1 MLRRK
6 IDKQLEEWK
15 NREDKLPLIV
25 KGARQVGKTTSIVEF
40 ANNHYKTIYH
50 INFFMRPSLAEIFS
64 GDLDADTI
72 LTKLSFRFPS
82 LRFSEGNTLIFLDE
96 IQHCPQARTALKFLA
111 NDSRFDVVASGSLL
125 GINYKD
131 TESFPVGYTEELE
144 LMSLDFEEFLWANDI
159 ADNIIEKVRDSFENR
174 TTMDPFFH
182 KSLMD
187 LFKLYIVIGGMP
199 AAVSSYMKY
208 KNYQKVL
215 RIQRGIIADYKN
227 DIVKYAS
234 KADKQKI
241 VSCFNSITTQLSKD
255 YKKFQFSVVEKK
267 SGARK
272 YGGALNWLKDA
283 GIISFCYNLS
293 RLELPLE
300 AFKIESEF
308 KVYMNDTGLLISM
321 YEDSTADSIMNGN
334 LGLFK
339 GAIYE
344 NIVAECLRKS
354 GHWLYYYAPTP
365 EKEIDFILNDDGKV
379 LPLEVKA
386 GENTRSRSLKSLLA
400 DSKYSIERCI
410 RLSAKNIGDDEK
422 IAPYPLYM
430 AFLL

>member
-1 MLRRK
+1 
-6 IDKQLEEWK
+6 
-15 NREDKLPLIV
+15 
-25 KGARQVGKTTSIVEF
+25 
-40 ANNHYKTIYH
+40 
-50 INFFMRPSLAEIFS
+50 MRPSFAEIFS

-82 LRFSEGNTLIFLDE
+82 LRFSEGNPLIFLDE

-111 NDSRFDVVASGSLL
+111 NDSRFDVIASGSLF

-174 TTMDPFFH
+174 TTMDPFLH

-234 KADKQKI
+234 EADKQKI

-354 GHWLYYYAPTP
+354 GHWFYYYAPTP
-365 EKEIDFILNDDGKV
+365 EKEIDFILNDEGKV

-386 GENTRSRSLKSLLA
+386 GENTRSRFLKSLLTY
-400 DSKYSIERCI
+400 SKYSIERCI

-422 IAPYPLYM
+422 IAAYPLYM

>member
-1 MLRRK
+1 
-6 IDKQLEEWK
+6 
-15 NREDKLPLIV
+15 
-25 KGARQVGKTTSIVEF
+25 
-40 ANNHYKTIYH
+40 
-50 INFFMRPSLAEIFS
+50 MRPSFAEIFS

-111 NDSRFDVVASGSLL
+111 NDSRFDVIASGSLF

-234 KADKQKI
+234 EADKQKI

-365 EKEIDFILNDDGKV
+365 EKEIDFILNDEGKV

-386 GENTRSRSLKSLLA
+386 GENTRSRFLKSLLTY
-400 DSKYSIERCI
+400 SKYSIERCI

-422 IAPYPLYM
+422 IAAYPLYM

>member
-15 NREDKLPLIV
+15 CREDKLPLVV
-25 KGARQVGKTTSIVEF
+25 KGARQVGKTTSILEF
-40 ANNHYKTIYH
+40 AKNHYKTIYH
-50 INFFMRPSLAEIFS
+50 LNFFMRPTLAEIFND
-64 GDLDADTI
+64 DLDADTI
-72 LTKLSFRFPS
+72 LAKLSFKFPS
-82 LRFSEGNTLIFLDE
+82 LTFYEGETLIFLDE

-111 NDSRFDVVASGSLL
+111 KDSRFDVIASGSLV

-144 LMSLDFEEFLWANDI
+144 MMSLDFEEFLWANNI
-159 ADNIIEKVRDSFENR
+159 SDNLISKVKESYKERTPMDSFY
-174 TTMDPFFH
+174 H
-182 KSLMD
+182 SSLLE
-187 LFKLYIVIGGMP
+187 LFRLYIVVGGMP
-199 AAVSSYMKY
+199 AAVSSYVKY
-208 KNYQKVL
+208 KNYQRVL
-215 RIQRGIIADYKN
+215 KIQRGIIADYKN
-227 DIVKYAS
+227 DIVKYAAES
-234 KADKQKI
+234 DKQKI
-241 VSCFNSITTQLSKD
+241 LSCFNSVTTQLAKD

-283 GIISFCYNLS
+283 GIISFCFNLS

-321 YEDSTADSIMNGN
+321 YENSTADGIMNGN

-354 GHWLYYYAPTP
+354 GHWLYYYAPTS
-365 EKEIDFILNDDGKV
+365 EKEIDFILNDYGKV
-379 LPLEVKA
+379 VPLEVKA
-386 GENTRSRSLKSLLA
+386 GENTRSRSLNALIGDA
-400 DSKYSIERCI
+400 KYNIDRCI
-410 RLSAKNIGDDEK
+410 RLSAKNTGDDEK
-422 IAPYPLYM
+422 ILSYPLYM

>member
-6 IDKQLEEWK
+6 IDRALEEWK
-15 NREDKLPLIV
+15 NRENKLPLIV

-40 ANNHYKTIYH
+40 AKNHYKTVYH
-50 INFFMRPSLAEIFS
+50 LNFFMRPSLAEIFN

-72 LTKLSFRFPS
+72 LTKLSFKFPS

-111 NDSRFDVVASGSLL
+111 NDSRFDVIASGSLL

-144 LMSLDFEEFLWANDI
+144 MMSLDFEEFLWANDI
-159 ADNIIEKVRDSFENR
+159 AENIIEMVRKSFVNR
-174 TTMDPFFH
+174 TPMDPFFH
-182 KSLMD
+182 SSLMD
-187 LFKLYIVIGGMP
+187 LFRLYIVIGGMP
-199 AAVSSYMKY
+199 AAVSSYVKY
-208 KNYQKVL
+208 KNYQNVL
-215 RIQRGIIADYKN
+215 RIQRGIVADYKN

-234 KADKQKI
+234 EPDKKKI
-241 VSCFNSITTQLSKD
+241 ISCFNSITTQLSKD

-321 YEDSTADSIMNGN
+321 YENSTADSIMNGN

-354 GHWLYYYAPTP
+354 GHWLYYFAPTP
-365 EKEIDFILNDDGKV
+365 EKEIDFILNDNGKV
-379 LPLEVKA
+379 IPLEVKA
-386 GENTRSRSLKSLLA
+386 GENTKSRSLNSLLS
-400 DSKYSIERCI
+400 DSKYSIDKCI
-410 RLSAKNIGDDEK
+410 RLSAKNTGGDERIEAD
-422 IAPYPLYM
+422 PLYM

>member
-1 MLRRK
+1 
-6 IDKQLEEWK
+6 
-15 NREDKLPLIV
+15 
-25 KGARQVGKTTSIVEF
+25 
-40 ANNHYKTIYH
+40 
-50 INFFMRPSLAEIFS
+50 MRPSLAEIFS
-64 GDLDADTI
+64 GDLDADII

-111 NDSRFDVVASGSLL
+111 NDSRFDVIASGSLL

-272 YGGALNWLKDA
+272 YGGALNWLKDV

-321 YEDSTADSIMNGN
+321 YEDSAADSIMNGN

-354 GHWLYYYAPTP
+354 GHWFYYYAPTP
-365 EKEIDFILNDDGKV
+365 EKEIDFILNDEGKV

-422 IAPYPLYM
+422 IAAYPLYM